1 MDRFFS
7 AGRVGLSGP
16 GRGVA
21 TDLTGKELGDLGP
34 QAEQGSLVKLV
45 SLDGGI
51 WRAWQ
56 CLRTVEGWAG
66 LGLREVEAR
75 PPGRGKSGQGTA

>member
-1 MDRFFS
+1 M
-7 AGRVGLSGP
+7 
-16 GRGVA
+16 
-21 TDLTGKELGDLGP
+21 
-34 QAEQGSLVKLV
+34 KLV

-56 CLRTVEGWAG
+56 CLRRTVEGWAG